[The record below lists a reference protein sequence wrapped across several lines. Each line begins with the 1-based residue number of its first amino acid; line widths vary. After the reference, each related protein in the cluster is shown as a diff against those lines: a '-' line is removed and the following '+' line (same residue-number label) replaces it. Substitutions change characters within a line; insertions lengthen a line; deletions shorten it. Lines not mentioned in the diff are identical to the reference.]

1 MAYTIDGRWKAG
13 WALDLHTTNSVM
25 LPDGS
30 FENTYSKI
38 GHALNRLKYHDENHI
53 DFLVSEI
60 VRFMRTRIVT
70 QYISAI
76 VPVPASKDRRVQP
89 VYVIAEKVAN
99 ALNIKYDPNYLVKV
113 KNTAELKSIESPQ
126 ERSRLL
132 SGAFNVDARYK
143 NKKVLIIDDLFRSG
157 STLNELTKIM
167 YNNGLVN
174 NVYVV
179 TLTKTRVHR

>member
-1 MAYTIDGRWKAG
+1 MSYTIDGNWKAG

-30 FENTYSKI
+30 FENTYSTI
-38 GHALNRLKYHDENHI
+38 GHALNRLKYHSEDHI
-53 DFLVSEI
+53 DFLVNEI

-76 VPVPASKDRRVQP
+76 VPVPASKDRRIQP
-89 VYVIAEKVAN
+89 VYVIAERVAKV
-99 ALNIKYDPNYLVKV
+99 LNITYDPSYLVKV

-126 ERSRLL
+126 ERSALL
-132 SGAFNVDARYK
+132 NGAFHVDARYK
-143 NKKVLIIDDLFRSG
+143 NKKILIVDDLFRSG
-157 STLNELTKIM
+157 STLNELTKTM
-167 YNNGLVN
+167 YNIGLVN
-174 NVYVV
+174 DVYVV